1 MAKYTTQLVADTS
14 QHDKALGKSKQQVYN
29 YQKGVEKSKQELD
42 KFTSKIQGG
51 AVSALSKFAVGV
63 GAGVGALESLEKII
77 RGSQGT
83 SDAWD
88 ATLRVCTTTV
98 NSFFTAIS
106 TGDFS
111 YFTMGLDTIISKA
124 KTAQTALDELGNAKI
139 SFSYFNSKNQ
149 AELQEQLTIAKDK
162 SKSQSERDSAVAKA
176 KDIIK
181 THKTQLTSLNSELQE
196 TLSALVTEN
205 NRLQGITVEELS
217 NVLAIDLLPQAQ
229 KDKVKKQLTD
239 AYKEYLA
246 EISKIEGK
254 HSYQGVIGTTSFGTA
269 IYSTKVNHTLANAE
283 IEQSGINEK
292 YRDAILY
299 NELLV
304 KFSDEQLTN
313 ATNLAIEIE
322 NGNKQLST
330 MERQMLE
337 ITNQMVAANKVTTT
351 STFTKPFEK
360 KALEM
365 AGLPT
370 ATANEPLLD
379 KIEPINIQIPTDTTT
394 QLSNITSEAE
404 NAATAIGAIA
414 NAFTA
419 LGSASEEGG
428 NKALQIFT
436 LTASAIS
443 QLIPQ
448 IVTLI
453 SAKEAESIAS
463 GTASAAKTPYPAN
476 ILAIASIVGTI
487 AATFAQLP
495 KFANGGIFGGANT
508 IGDFNLAR
516 VNKGEMILN
525 GSQQSRLFRMLN
537 DGRVSNNSN
546 GGGNV
551 EFVLR
556 GDTLI
561 GLMKNAEKKN
571 RRVI

>member
-77 RGSQGT
+77 RGSQTT

-88 ATLRVCTTTV
+88 ATMRVCTTTV
-98 NSFFTAIS
+98 DSFFTAIS

-139 SFSYFNSKNQ
+139 SFSYFNAKNQ
-149 AELQEQLTIAKDK
+149 ADLNEQLTIAKDK

-176 KDIIK
+176 KEII
-181 THKTQLTSLNSELQE
+181 TQHSTQVNSLNRELEE
-196 TLSALVTEN
+196 TLSALFTET
-205 NRLQGITVEELS
+205 NRLQSITVEEFTDI
-217 NVLAIDLLPQAQ
+217 LAIDLLPQEL
-229 KDKVKKQLTD
+229 KDKTKAELTN
-239 AYKEYLA
+239 AYNEYLA
-246 EISKIEGK
+246 EIRKLEEK
-254 HSYQGVIGTTSFGTA
+254 HSYKAVIGSTSVGTA
-269 IYSTKVNHTLANAE
+269 IYGTKVNYSKVNEEL
-283 IEQSGINEK
+283 EQKGINEE
-292 YRDAILY
+292 YRKAILY
-299 NELLV
+299 NETLV
-304 KFSDEQLTN
+304 KKGDEKLIN

-322 NGNKQLST
+322 NGNKQLAE
-330 MERQMLE
+330 MQNRMLE
-337 ITNQMVAANKVTTT
+337 LTNQMVAANNVTTT

-360 KALEM
+360 KTLEM

-453 SAKEAESIAS
+453 SAKQGEAIAS

-495 KFANGGIFGGANT
+495 KFANGGIFDGANT
-508 IGDFNLAR
+508 IGDFNIAR
-516 VNKGEMILN
+516 VNSGEMILN
-525 GSQQSRLFRMLN
+525 GTQQAKLFRLIN
-537 DGRVSNNSN
+537 DGSIGNSGFAKDVQFRISGNDLVALYNNVN
-546 GGGNV
+546 
-551 EFVLR
+551 
-556 GDTLI
+556 
-561 GLMKNAEKKN
+561 KKN
-571 RRVI
+571 RRVS